1 VVRRRDERARLARR
15 LRALRQATGLSETK
29 ASRRADISQ
38 SKISKLEH
46 GLLLPK
52 AGDVEALCRVYGAAA
67 KDQEELLSLVAS
79 LRSKATEPAR
89 VILARGAHRLQQR
102 VGRLEA
108 SSSLLRSFQPCMVIG
123 LLQTE
128 AYAGA
133 VFGTAVK
140 GRELE
145 RAVAARLER
154 QAALHDERKRLVLI
168 MSEGALRWHA
178 GSPAVM
184 VEQLQAIAEAT
195 KLPTVRIGIVPY
207 SIPMPVFPRHGW
219 HMYDSDAVIVGTET
233 GTATITDDED
243 IADYERL
250 FATIEERAA
259 FDDAAREVLER
270 IADDYRR
277 LSG

>member
-1 VVRRRDERARLARR
+1 VVRRRDDRTRLARH
-15 LRALRQATGLSETK
+15 LHTLRQA
-29 ASRRADISQ
+29 ASLGGIEAGRRAGISQ
-38 SKISKLEH
+38 SKISKLER
-46 GLLLPK
+46 GLLLPQ
-52 AGDVEALCRVYGAAA
+52 AGDIEALCRVYGAPA
-67 KDQEELLSLVAS
+67 KDREELLRLVES
-79 LRSKATEPAR
+79 LRSEATEPAR

-102 VGRLEA
+102 IGRLEA

-128 AYAGA
+128 AYAGE
-133 VFGTAVK
+133 VFGTAVR

-154 QAALHDERKRLVLI
+154 QAVLHDERKRLVLI

-184 VEQLQAIAEAT
+184 LEQLRAIAEAT
-195 KLPTVRIGIVPY
+195 KLPAVRIGIVPY
-207 SIPMPVFPRHGW
+207 SSPMSVFPRHGW

-233 GTATITDDED
+233 GTATITDADD

-250 FATIEERAA
+250 FRAIEERAV

-270 IADDYRR
+270 VADDYRR

>member
-1 VVRRRDERARLARR
+1 VVRRRDERTRLARH
-15 LRALRQATGLSETK
+15 LRALRQAAGLGGIE
-29 ASRRADISQ
+29 AGRRAGISQ
-38 SKISKLEH
+38 SKISKLEN
-46 GLLLPK
+46 GLLLPQ
-52 AGDVEALCRVYGAAA
+52 ADDIEALCRVYDASSE
-67 KDQEELLSLVAS
+67 DREELLRLVES
-79 LRSKATEPAR
+79 LRSEATEPAR

-102 VGRLEA
+102 IGRLEA

-128 AYAGA
+128 AYAEA
-133 VFGTAVK
+133 VFGATLN
-140 GRELE
+140 GRDLA

-154 QAALHDERKRLVLI
+154 QAVLQDEHKRLVLI

-184 VEQLQAIAEAT
+184 LEQLQAIAEAT
-195 KLPTVRIGIVPY
+195 KLPTVRIGVVPY

-219 HMYDSDAVIVGTET
+219 HMYDSDAVMVGTET
-233 GTATITDDED
+233 GTATITDADD

-250 FATIEERAA
+250 FRAIEERAA

-270 IADDYRR
+270 VADDYRR